1 GFRTVEVQSHDAVD
15 PMIVDGDVGRAG
27 GTLVIAARAEPKTF
41 NPVAALDSPSR
52 DVIWRMQADLI
63 HINRQTQRTE
73 PALARSWTVSSDGL
87 HYVLSLR
94 RGVRF
99 SDGHPFDADDVVF
112 SFAAYL
118 DERLHSPQRDLLL
131 IDGKPIAVRKIDS
144 DTIGV
149 DL

>member
-1 GFRTVEVQSHDAVD
+1 R
-15 PMIVDGDVGRAG
+15 R
-27 GTLVIAARAEPKTF
+27 EPG
-41 NPVAALDSPSR
+41 
-52 DVIWRMQADLI
+52 
-63 HINRQTQRTE
+63 
-73 PALARSWTVSSDGL
+73 LARSGAVSPDGL
-87 HYVLSLR
+87 HYALSLR

-149 DL
+149 DLPAPYAGAERLFDSVAMLPRHRLEAVWKA